1 MRVTWGSN
9 DKTHVQ
15 EAIDKARPGEEIFFP
30 AGIYHVYN
38 ISLKSNI
45 TLISTEGATLTQ
57 LIGDNF
63 AALFND
69 SEKSLSEVTFKGLT
83 FDGNNDS
90 LVLNSNPCMMLDLA
104 NADNHSRFKI
114 LGCQVRNFAYGI
126 PVRRTGHS
134 FFEIADCNFTKIVG
148 GFAIGFRNSDTR
160 YIKITNCKFINC
172 YSGIKIFPDPDKGT
186 WNVCDHVLIERCHF
200 EGDEMHNYPIQFGGG
215 KSHKFDFRFAATH
228 VTVKDC
234 IMLGPSKWYHPV
246 PNGSANQIALYGV
259 KYFAVTGN
267 ISNDGGDGGIVI
279 QDCQYGMVSRNKC
292 ERNFGPGII
301 ISGAFINLNGN
312 ACINNC
318 RRIELHDPDPRRWI
332 RPQPAGIMLLGN
344 DILVTNNLCFDDM
357 SLSIHAKQVY
367 GLALTSLCRNVIV
380 GSEKAGSN
388 FFIDNVPSPAP
399 KDIFYEGGSVHEEF
413 LDYGAYVAAGHFIS
427 ESPESGPTLDA
438 LPAVGYT
445 IRKDRKVLSYVNIAG
460 TDLMGTIIFD
470 VPKDSVGLESG
481 KLLKITFTTSHSIK
495 AISLKPRSRD
505 TDLLN
510 ATVSFDGMP
519 PPYWYFLIEITEKA
533 TAGKTYIWDYQV
545 D

>member
-1 MRVTWGSN
+1 MNVKDFGAKGDVKTVYDGSIEAGTTSLTSDSAPFTDDDHNKEIGIEGAGRDGKYPLKTTIDTVDSPSKVSLNKPALTRVSHVRVTWGSN

-45 TLISTEGATLTQ
+45 ALMSTEGATLTQ

-126 PVRRTGHS
+126 QVRRTGHC

-172 YSGIKIFPDPDKGT
+172 YSGIKIFPDPDKGM

-234 IMLGPSKWYHPV
+234 TVLGPSKWYHPV
-246 PNGSANQIALYGV
+246 PNGSADQIALYGV
-259 KYFAVTGN
+259 KHFAVTGN

-279 QDCQYGMVSRNKC
+279 QDCRTEWYH
-292 ERNFGPGII
+292 E
-301 ISGAFINLNGN
+301 IS
-312 ACINNC
+312 
-318 RRIELHDPDPRRWI
+318 
-332 RPQPAGIMLLGN
+332 
-344 DILVTNNLCFDDM
+344 V
-357 SLSIHAKQVY
+357 
-367 GLALTSLCRNVIV
+367 
-380 GSEKAGSN
+380 
-388 FFIDNVPSPAP
+388 
-399 KDIFYEGGSVHEEF
+399 
-413 LDYGAYVAAGHFIS
+413 
-427 ESPESGPTLDA
+427 
-438 LPAVGYT
+438 
-445 IRKDRKVLSYVNIAG
+445 
-460 TDLMGTIIFD
+460 
-470 VPKDSVGLESG
+470 
-481 KLLKITFTTSHSIK
+481 
-495 AISLKPRSRD
+495 
-505 TDLLN
+505 N
-510 ATVSFDGMP
+510 ATLV
-519 PPYWYFLIEITEKA
+519 
-533 TAGKTYIWDYQV
+533 QV
-545 D
+545 